1 MGRLLVKMAAP
12 AVVAQLINMLYNLVD
27 RIYIGHIPGEGAYAL
42 TGMGV
47 CMPVIMIVSAFAM
60 LAGAGGAPRASIAM
74 GRGDNE
80 AAEQALGNCFCLL
93 LIVSAVL
100 TGVLLVFNRPILKPS
115 VPPKTPSAMPPP
127 TWTSTRWAL
136 CSCS

>member
-1 MGRLLVKMAAP
+1 MNDNKSQLGTQPVGRLLVKMAAP

-60 LAGAGGAPRASIAM
+60 LAGAGGAPP
-74 GRGDNE
+74 
-80 AAEQALGNCFCLL
+80 
-93 LIVSAVL
+93 
-100 TGVLLVFNRPILKPS
+100 GVHRHGPG
-115 VPPKTPSAMPPP
+115 
-127 TWTSTRWAL
+127 
-136 CSCS
+136 